1 MQLDA
6 VDFPVVWMRFKAPS
20 TSLGL
25 SPFEEFEQLLA
36 RKQPFVLINDE
47 GLDRSKHDETPEE
60 RKQVSLWMKR
70 NKTALRSYVKAA
82 IYIEPSTA
90 KRVATKAF
98 AAIYEKFW
106 GYPMIMVVT
115 MDEAVRLANDLLST
129 AESA

>member
-6 VDFPVVWMRFKAPS
+6 LDFPIVWMRFKAPS
-20 TSLGL
+20 NSPGL

-47 GLDRSKHDETPEE
+47 GLDRSNHEESPEE

-70 NKTALRSYVKAA
+70 NKAELRSYVKAA

-106 GYPMIMVVT
+106 GYPMMMAIT
-115 MDEAVRLANDLLST
+115 MDEAVRLANDLLT
-129 AESA
+129 PMESA